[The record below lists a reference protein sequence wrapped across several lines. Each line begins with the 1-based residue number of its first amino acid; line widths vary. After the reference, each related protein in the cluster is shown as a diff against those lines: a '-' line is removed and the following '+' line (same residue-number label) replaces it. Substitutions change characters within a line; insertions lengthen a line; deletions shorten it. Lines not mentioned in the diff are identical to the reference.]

1 MLHPN
6 KEGHQAMIQIEHNGM
21 HAHDDL
27 LHRRI
32 TVRYPKG
39 KSMQAVVGMARRVTA
54 HPVKLLSVADGA
66 NAFAPNDWMF
76 AYFSIDK
83 R

>member
-1 MLHPN
+1 
-6 KEGHQAMIQIEHNGM
+6 MIKIEHNGM

-27 LHRRI
+27 MHRRI

-54 HPVKLLSVADGA
+54 HPVKLLSVSDGTSLYVPS
-66 NAFAPNDWMF
+66 NGWML

-83 R
+83 H